1 MFQDELIIPGN
12 FETVAHAAQ
21 YLQLRAEDIW
31 QARWDN
37 STKGR
42 TTYAFLPEV
51 TTDIATLPAL
61 DFVRTQVLT
70 GHGNFRCHLHRI
82 GKEDD
87 DTCDACPGA
96 TDDPIHRVLDCPKYL
111 AAQELINEETRSWP
125 PLLTQV
131 PALSNNDIF
140 AMLASNNPTHD
151 I

>member
-1 MFQDELIIPGN
+1 MFQDELIVPGN

-37 STKGR
+37 STKGLPF
-42 TTYAFLPEV
+42 AFLPVV

-82 GKEDD
+82 GKED
-87 DTCDACPGA
+87 TCDACPGA
-96 TDDPIHRVLDCPKYL
+96 TDDPIHRVLDYPKYL
-111 AAQELINEETRSWP
+111 ATQGTADASTCAQQQRH
-125 PLLTQV
+125 
-131 PALSNNDIF
+131 F
-140 AMLASNNPTHD
+140 RHASV
-151 I
+151 